1 VSKGKLTRQELG
13 WLLTQEAQG
22 AAERLRKGVTALT
35 QAPPAPGADVSG
47 VDATLSALDDAMK
60 MLSSLHNRPVAV
72 RGRRGRIDLASLL
85 WEVAPEARV
94 SIEPGS
100 GTEVFG
106 DEAELRRMLHVMLGH
121 GTGSGSAVTIRRDG
135 DEVVV
140 GVVLGPDSSA
150 TADTE
155 RAWLGRM
162 AIRYGGRYELEGSQ
176 EVLALPAEG
185 VEARD
190 DVAKLRKEL
199 DEARKQGEAYAR
211 ELAAVWAATDEPLV
225 QSSYP
230 PPASSAADRFGATAR
245 LSGGIAATLRAM
257 LSPVG
262 RDLSDLR
269 AAAAATAR
277 KSSPD
282 LEAAART
289 DVDERLESIRRK
301 LLAVQEFVAELAA
314 VGESDPQEP
323 QREVDLVEVV
333 RGEVKALEARAA
345 RVGVELVVRTVFPE
359 APGAPSDKPG
369 DKPGAARAPARIAPR
384 AASVLARE
392 LIAHAIAATPRG
404 SAVVVTVR
412 APGAAR
418 TPGKGSGA
426 HDDASEPQL
435 GTRLVVDD
443 GGTMLPAAARRAL
456 VGLEVEPGTFG
467 RPSSVA
473 LFVANE
479 IAAAQGALLEISDAK
494 PAAGDAAVA
503 RAIGEGAHETDR
515 RSVGVRV
522 SITFPR

>member
-22 AAERLRKGVTALT
+22 AAERLRKGVAALT
-35 QAPPAPGADVSG
+35 QAPPAPGVDVSG
-47 VDATLSALDDAMK
+47 VAATLSALDDAMK

-121 GTGSGSAVTIRRDG
+121 GTGSGSAVTIRREG

-199 DEARKQGEAYAR
+199 DEARKQGEAYER
-211 ELAAVWAATDEPLV
+211 ELAAVWAAADEPLV

-230 PPASSAADRFGATAR
+230 PPASSAADRYGAVTR

-262 RDLSDLR
+262 RELSDLR
-269 AAAAATAR
+269 AAAAAAAAAPR

-282 LEAAART
+282 LEAAARS
-289 DVDERLESIRRK
+289 DLDDRLESIRRR

-314 VGESDPQEP
+314 VGENDPQEP
-323 QREVDLVEVV
+323 QRDVDLVEVV

-345 RVGVELVVRTVFPE
+345 RAGVEIVVRTVPE
-359 APGAPSDKPG
+359 QQ
-369 DKPGAARAPARIAPR
+369 ARAPARVAPR
-384 AASVLARE
+384 AASVLTRE
-392 LIAHAIAATPRG
+392 LLAHAIAATPRG
-404 SAVVVTVR
+404 SSVVVTGR
-412 APGAAR
+412 APSAAR
-418 TPGKGSGA
+418 APAQGSGA
-426 HDDASEPQL
+426 NDDAGEPPL

-473 LFVANE
+473 LFIANE
-479 IAAAQGALLEISDAK
+479 IAAAQGALLEIGDAK
-494 PAAGDAAVA
+494 PAAGD
-503 RAIGEGAHETDR
+503 GAHETDR
-515 RSVGVRV
+515 RASPSGVRV
-522 SITFPR
+522 SIAFPR